1 MTQKVSLVLRT
12 LSCPTL
18 KYILRLVGC
27 AWYSI
32 QQCGYSQHQDL
43 ASFSLVSSTC
53 ILTSHSPLANNH
65 CLKTGKGGKAL
76 LTYCVPG
83 AMTSTNMLP
92 QAVPRCPAG
101 DLEATLLFLSSCRMH
116 SNTCTRQMEKRV
128 VGMGQVRRVCEL

>member
-65 CLKTGKGGKAL
+65 CLKTERREGSADLLCARCHDKYKHATSGSPTMPCRRSGGHPPFPVFMQNAQQHLYQADGKEGGRH
-76 LTYCVPG
+76 G
-83 AMTSTNMLP
+83 SG
-92 QAVPRCPAG
+92 QAGV
-101 DLEATLLFLSSCRMH
+101 
-116 SNTCTRQMEKRV
+116 
-128 VGMGQVRRVCEL
+128 